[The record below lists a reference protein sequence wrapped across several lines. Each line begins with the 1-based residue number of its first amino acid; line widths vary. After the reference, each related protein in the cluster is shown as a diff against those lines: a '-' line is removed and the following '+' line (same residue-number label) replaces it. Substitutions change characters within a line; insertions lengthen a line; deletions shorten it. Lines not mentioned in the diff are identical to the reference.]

1 MIGFFFRI
9 SERGIEKNH
18 FILSRLI
25 RPEIAGNI
33 SFYHQVMGQE
43 THHPPTLK
51 NVYFTK
57 FFLEIESNFIFSL
70 FLFASVYQGMK
81 VTFVSIFFLWV
92 IFKI

>member
-51 NVYFTK
+51 NVFLQKKIWKLNQILSFLYFY
-57 FFLEIESNFIFSL
+57 LRQSI
-70 FLFASVYQGMK
+70 K
-81 VTFVSIFFLWV
+81 V
-92 IFKI
+92 